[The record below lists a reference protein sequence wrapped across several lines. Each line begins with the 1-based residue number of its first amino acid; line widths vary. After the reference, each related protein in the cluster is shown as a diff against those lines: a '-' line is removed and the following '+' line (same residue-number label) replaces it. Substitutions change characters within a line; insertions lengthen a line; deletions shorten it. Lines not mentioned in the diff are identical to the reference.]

1 VGINSTCVHLR
12 ELAWIGTRLQLTPQ
26 LSEEQLSSPPP
37 PSSAKPFTTTSKSQP
52 DGDGDG
58 EAGPGPDAASQT
70 APKPKRWSIDGSIRS
85 FTNAWAKGAPKTII
99 VPTVKLDVEIL
110 DKNKGNLSPFA
121 APFLEKPVHVDG
133 NGSLV
138 SGGVEH
144 AGLPPTPAPPPTPKT
159 PVSAWSKGRPSP
171 AMRKVTI
178 ADDPKT
184 PTSARHLGAPFSAV
198 SLYTE
203 SDPATPWDPALLAR
217 KMAEAGETET
227 GQWPKVEPTVWP
239 YPAEFSLHPMMT
251 QPTYPWGM
259 PMNPVSYP
267 SHGGAS
273 AIPTVQGG
281 PGVMWTPAGWAVQD
295 AAMKHALR
303 SAEVK
308 TRYASAKRRHPKNY
322 FRSE

>member
-1 VGINSTCVHLR
+1 M
-12 ELAWIGTRLQLTPQ
+12 
-26 LSEEQLSSPPP
+26 SSPPP
-37 PSSAKPFTTTSKSQP
+37 PSSAKPFTTTSKSKP
-52 DGDGDG
+52 DGDGVT
-58 EAGPGPDAASQT
+58 EAGTGPDAASQT
-70 APKPKRWSIDGSIRS
+70 APKPKRWSIDGSVRG

-110 DKNKGNLSPFA
+110 DKNKGHLSPFA
-121 APFLEKPVHVDG
+121 APFLEKPVLVDG

-138 SGGVEH
+138 SDGSGH
-144 AGLPPTPAPPPTPKT
+144 AGLAMAPPPGPGPKSPSAAAPPPTLKTPKT

-184 PTSARHLGAPFSAV
+184 PISAGRLAVPYSAV

-227 GQWPKVEPTVWP
+227 GQWPKVEPSIWP
-239 YPAEFSLHPMMT
+239 NPTEFSLHPMMT
-251 QPTYPWGM
+251 QPMYPWGM

-273 AIPTVQGG
+273 AHPTLPGG

-295 AAMKHALR
+295 AAMKNALR

-308 TRYASAKRRHPKNY
+308 TRYANAKRRHPKNY